1 MSTEVLR
8 IAAAIVAAVGLVL
21 MLTPT
26 ALAAWTRLP
35 DRGRR
40 ITGLA
45 VLLIGWVVMAGTLVP
60 DAVSDRLST
69 PVGLAAGVVGVLVAL
84 ALLMLVGW
92 LVARRPWTWFLLLG
106 LALPVRVPISVGGED
121 ANLLLPLYAVI
132 VLGLAVLWW
141 MERAGT
147 RARLWPTTPLDLP
160 LMLFAGFVLVSVA
173 WSSDITEGAVKAT
186 FFWIPFVLLYLTAV
200 AIWRQGRALL
210 MLAVTTVAMSVPVAV
225 LALGQYATQDILWNH
240 RLMQANVYSRFFRVN
255 SIFYDP
261 NILGRYLAL
270 ALLITVA
277 LAWLKRDSNTVL
289 AACGVVAAIDAAAL
303 VVTFSRSSALMLLTG
318 LLIMSLR
325 MFGWRK
331 ALATA
336 AVITVAGSAVAI
348 ATSGQVRS
356 ALTSTERLDKVSE
369 GRFGLVDGGVDI
381 FLEHPV
387 AGGGLGSFA
396 TDYSNLLSEKELR
409 KTRVVISHNA
419 PVTILSEE
427 GAIGFALFVWL
438 SVIAAIVGIR
448 ATRDHDDDVGVP
460 AAAMLGALAGIFVHA
475 LFYSAQFEDPYT
487 WVLAAGLV
495 ALAAG
500 QAGDSHAPNPGDSHP
515 SGDGHSL

>member
-1 MSTEVLR
+1 MSTEGVR
-8 IAAAIVAAVGLVL
+8 IAAAVIAALGLVL
-21 MLTPT
+21 VLTPA
-26 ALAAWTRLP
+26 ALAAWTRIP
-35 DRGRR
+35 DRERR
-40 ITGLA
+40 PTGLV
-45 VLLIGWVVMAGTLVP
+45 VLLIGWVLLAGTLVP
-60 DAVSDRLST
+60 EGVVDRLST
-69 PVGLAAGVVGVLVAL
+69 PAGLAAGAVGVVVAL
-84 ALLMLVGW
+84 AVLMFLGR

-141 MERAGT
+141 MERAGS
-147 RARLWPTTPLDLP
+147 RDRIWPTTPLDLP
-160 LMLFAGFVLVSVA
+160 LMLFVGFTLVSVA
-173 WSSDITEGAVKAT
+173 WSSDIPEGAVKAT
-186 FFWIPFVLLYLTAV
+186 FFWIPFVLLYLVAV
-200 AIWRQGRALL
+200 ATWRRGRALL
-210 MLAVTTVAMSVPVAV
+210 TLAVTTMAMSVPVAV
-225 LALGQYATQDILWNH
+225 LALAQYATGDILWNH

-277 LAWLKRDSNTVL
+277 VAWLGRGRGRVL
-289 AACGVVAAIDAAAL
+289 AACGALAAIDAAAL
-303 VVTFSRSSALMLLTG
+303 VVTFSRSSALLLLTG
-318 LLIMSLR
+318 LLIMALR

-331 ALATA
+331 ALLT
-336 AVITVAGSAVAI
+336 AVIMALIGSGVAI

-356 ALTSTERLDKVSE
+356 ALTSAERLDKVSE

-409 KTRVVISHNA
+409 RTRVVISHNA

-427 GAIGFALFVWL
+427 GAIGFALFLWL
-438 SVIAAIVGIR
+438 CVIAAIVGIR
-448 ATRDHDDDVGVP
+448 ATRDRDEDVGVP
-460 AAAMLGALAGIFVHA
+460 GAAMLGALAGIFVHA
-475 LFYSAQFEDPYT
+475 LFYSALLEDPYT

-495 ALAAG
+495 VLAA
-500 QAGDSHAPNPGDSHP
+500 APAPDAP
-515 SGDGHSL
+515 EAA